1 MTDRYHSLT
10 VALNRDISD
19 DNAEPILMAIRMIKG
34 VLSVKPKVA
43 DMDSNMAEDRVR
55 RDLEQKLWDVIHPK
69 NPD

>member
-43 DMDSNMAEDRVR
+43 DMDSNMAEDRAR